1 MGSVAIR
8 GRGEGNTG
16 GGGGIGPR
24 SERVRAA
31 GGLTRTGQHT
41 ESKNQHRR
49 RQITT
54 HIIRS
59 CMLPSHHEPFVRGA
73 SVMYSGPH
81 GTETVKY
88 NRPSLSLFLSAYP
101 SRLFPL
107 LKFWRVVFL
116 LILIIPEIISLAI
129 LLCVYV
135 SLHTFRFNLL
145 LFFEDSFSI
154 LKFLLRLS
162 IHVSFTD
169 RRRGRFFSRILSD
182 LPLFLA
188 CSMFDS
194 IS

>member
-1 MGSVAIR
+1 MMGSVAIR

-116 LILIIPEIISLAI
+116 LILIIPEIISFAFSNEQSFYAFLYIHFGLICYYFSKIPFPFSNSSFAF
-129 LLCVYV
+129 LF
-135 SLHTFRFNLL
+135 TFHLRIEEGEDDKKK
-145 LFFEDSFSI
+145 FFFRDPFRSS
-154 LKFLLRLS
+154 
-162 IHVSFTD
+162 
-169 RRRGRFFSRILSD
+169 
-182 LPLFLA
+182 
-188 CSMFDS
+188 
-194 IS
+194 

>member
-1 MGSVAIR
+1 MMGSVAIR

-24 SERVRAA
+24 SERVRTA

-129 LLCVYV
+129 LLCVCV

-169 RRRGRFFSRILSD
+169 RRRGR
-182 LPLFLA
+182 
-188 CSMFDS
+188 
-194 IS
+194 

>member
-24 SERVRAA
+24 SERVRTA

-169 RRRGRFFSRILSD
+169 RRRGR
-182 LPLFLA
+182 
-188 CSMFDS
+188 
-194 IS
+194 

>member
-88 NRPSLSLFLSAYP
+88 NRPSLSLSLS
-101 SRLFPL
+101 
-107 LKFWRVVFL
+107 
-116 LILIIPEIISLAI
+116 
-129 LLCVYV
+129 
-135 SLHTFRFNLL
+135 
-145 LFFEDSFSI
+145 
-154 LKFLLRLS
+154 LRLS
-162 IHVSFTD
+162 FSFISTLEILASRVSSNTNNTRD
-169 RRRGRFFSRILSD
+169 Y
-182 LPLFLA
+182 
-188 CSMFDS
+188 
-194 IS
+194 